1 MRWVKRLV
9 FYTILL
15 AVALFAAINGQSV
28 SLDLL
33 VVEWELSLGILVI
46 LMLAAGMALGV
57 LIGSL
62 IFPRRPQRTAKE
74 PVDRGSS

>member
-1 MRWVKRLV
+1 MRWVKRIV

-15 AVALFAAINGQSV
+15 TVALFAAINGQSV

-46 LMLAAGMALGV
+46 LVLATGMALGV

-62 IFPRRPQRTAKE
+62 VFPRRLQRTAPE
-74 PVDRGSS
+74 PVDRSSS